1 MTTEPNNTA
10 FLTLT
15 KEEHDIVHRALH
27 RAVDVATQHTVDALG
42 AQDQYMA
49 QVSQAAMGS
58 YGAVLNKLNK
68 LHELHEHAAGGTTD
82 AEFFADPQAVDFML
96 TATVAFLGHARM
108 ALEEN
113 VVPAEYVD
121 DVKERIG
128 YAQTTAAKL
137 AAFLREQ
144 APEYVAGMVR
154 AATNA
159 LNGGAGSLPKWNEAD
174 PREQASFRE
183 YVELVN
189 GAPVPQSTRLR

>member
-1 MTTEPNNTA
+1 MTTEPNNTP
-10 FLTLT
+10 FLALT

-27 RAVDVATQHTVDALG
+27 RAVDVATQHTVEALG
-42 AQDQYMA
+42 AQDHYMA

-58 YGAVLNKLNK
+58 YGAVLNKL
-68 LHELHEHAAGGTTD
+68 HEHAAGGTSD

-96 TATVAFLGHARM
+96 NATVAFLGHARM

-113 VVPAEYVD
+113 AVPAEYVD

-144 APEYVAGMVR
+144 APDYAAGMVR
-154 AATNA
+154 AATEA
-159 LNGGAGSLPKWNEAD
+159 MHGGEGSLPKWNEAD

-183 YVELVN
+183 YVELLN
-189 GAPVPQSTRLR
+189 GGPVPQSTRLQ